1 MKLFARIVNIWELLT
16 TSAQGSNLDV
26 WQGSEYNSA
35 LPEFVETKQPISQ
48 LISQML
54 LDAVNKTDWRSC

>member
-1 MKLFARIVNIWELLT
+1 MKLFARIVNTWELLT

-35 LPEFVETKQPISQ
+35 LPEFVETKYRQS
-48 LISQML
+48 
-54 LDAVNKTDWRSC
+54 AN